1 MRKQSLLFVSGIF
14 TVVLRI
20 SISINAADIKPA
32 GVIIYKDHP
41 QSSPELTFAMEF
53 TYANQFPLVVN
64 AKPLSGGEVR
74 QFQNNRVIAVINYIG
89 LEAGNVVSPDEIELL
104 KQERKNLESCIN
116 SYQNTSPVLS
126 ARVRKL
132 LQAEDLISQGIL
144 LYQGRWTKRSD
155 VFKSGEVANNKVE
168 GKSLSSKVILN
179 GRTFEAVTLYEA
191 TDNEITIRHSSG
203 FSTLRIDSLTSKE
216 IGFLNSTSTGVSIA
230 TNGLGT
236 FTSTESADSTPTE
249 VPQMALAKEDSSAAF
264 FPDQFRRQITALL
277 PDINSCI
284 SVNPN
289 QGWTELPDEI
299 RLDLKRIKEAA
310 SDNID
315 GMPHEDLYFSIAV
328 KFVDAVIQSD
338 VAAGQWAREEGRE
351 AAKSFSQIEF
361 PANFAAVPE
370 FEQSWKTLG
379 SLSLELLRRAK
390 IYDDAYVEIREG
402 LENKK
407 IATSELIKRI
417 NSLLTQMPDAR
428 LSTAVERISKDSLG
442 L

>member
-14 TVVLRI
+14 TVILRI
-20 SISINAADIKPA
+20 SLSINAADIKPA

-41 QSSPELTFAMEF
+41 QSGPELTFAMEF
-53 TYANQFPLVVN
+53 TYANRFPHVVN

-74 QFQNNRVIAVINYIG
+74 QFLNNRVISVIKYIN
-89 LEAGNVVSPDEIELL
+89 LEAGNIVSPDEIELL
-104 KQERKNLESCIN
+104 KRHRKNLERCIN
-116 SYQNTSPVLS
+116 SYQNTRPVLS
-126 ARVRKL
+126 ARVREL

-155 VFKSGEVANNKVE
+155 VLKPSEVANNNVN
-168 GKSLSSKVILN
+168 GKSSSSKVILN
-179 GRTFEAVTLYEA
+179 GRTFDAGTLYKV

-203 FSTLRIDSLTSKE
+203 FSTLRIDSLTSNE
-216 IGFLNSTSTGVSIA
+216 IGFLNSTSTSVSIK

-236 FTSTESADSTPTE
+236 FTSTKSADSTPTE
-249 VPQMALAKEDSSAAF
+249 VLPMALAKEDSPTAF
-264 FPDQFRRQITALL
+264 SPDQFRRQITALL
-277 PDINSCI
+277 PDISSCI
-284 SVNPN
+284 SVDPN
-289 QGWTELPDEI
+289 QGWTELSDEI
-299 RLDLKRIKEAA
+299 RLDLKKIKEDA
-310 SDNID
+310 SDNIG
-315 GMPHEDLYFSIAV
+315 GMPNEDLYLSIAV

-407 IATSELIKRI
+407 IATPELIKRI
-417 NSLLTQMPDAR
+417 NSLLTQIPDAK